1 MASHS
6 LLRRIRQPE
15 LSAPRR
21 IVSDDEVR
29 ASVLE
34 NLRAICS
41 TRVGSA
47 LTCPDYGIV
56 SVTDIVHSCPDA
68 IGSILES
75 VRHSIR
81 TYEPRLTNATVTYVP
96 PGEVREL
103 TIRFEISGRLMNGGR
118 RVAVKFQT
126 VIDATRNVR
135 VE

>member
-6 LLRRIRQPE
+6 LLRRIRHPE
-15 LSAPRR
+15 YSAPRR
-21 IVSDDEVR
+21 VVSDDEVR
-29 ASVLE
+29 ASILE
-34 NLRAICS
+34 NLKAICT

-47 LTCPDYGIV
+47 LACPDYGIV

-68 IGSILES
+68 IGLILES

-81 TYEPRLTNATVTYVP
+81 AYEPRLMNAVVIYVP
-96 PGEVREL
+96 PGEVRDL
-103 TIRFEISGRLMNGGR
+103 TIRFDIAGQLVNGGR
-118 RVAVKFQT
+118 KVAVKFQT